1 MKKEF
6 EEISQLL
13 DQRAS
18 QLNELR
24 NKRLLEIREAD
35 KKYNELQ
42 KALDNAETADDFV
55 RLKKELKEQ
64 EDQCRFLSS
73 HKNRE
78 PKYNLT
84 KAEFNEIE
92 KKITKELEAL
102 RTEYA
107 PKIAKALESVIEL
120 ADQYSD
126 QAEALEDL
134 SNRASHLARGFGSNS
149 WRLNMIAETVEDP
162 LTYIHAFYRGY
173 FPARGN
179 VNIAK
184 SALKY
189 PFRAKG
195 LNNEIGPIYQY
206 LLSLKEAES
215 GSDK

>member
-13 DQRAS
+13 DERAS

-24 NKRLLEIREAD
+24 SKRLLEIREAD

-84 KAEFNEIE
+84 KAEFKDIQNKIE
-92 KKITKELEAL
+92 KELEAL

-107 PKIAKALESVIEL
+107 PQIAKALESVIEL
-120 ADQYSD
+120 ADQYSE
-126 QAEALEDL
+126 QAEALEDIED
-134 SNRASHLARGFGSNS
+134 RASHLATGFGSHS
-149 WRLNMIAETVEDP
+149 WRLDMIAETVEDP
-162 LTYIHAFYRGY
+162 LTYIHAFYRTY
-173 FPARGN
+173 FPARAN

-189 PFRAKG
+189 SFRVKS
-195 LNNEIGPIYQY
+195 LNNETGPIYKY